1 MKKIAVLNRILN
13 AVGQMVT
20 VSILWTV
27 CSLPLFTIGAASS
40 SLYYCTVKAVRRES
54 GNVLTDFFRVFKE
67 NFWQALPVTM
77 IILIYETLL
86 GFLVVQHFH
95 STGIVVI
102 DSFSAICVG
111 FAIPGIWFMVYVF
124 PCISRFYFKG
134 IRLFRFVLYIS
145 VKHLATTLLI
155 IGLFLVSGFLCLSNG
170 VFLIIVPALYN
181 FMVSFLLEPV
191 FRDCSSNPDSYEYKL
206 WYSDDRENL

>member
-77 IILIYETLL
+77 IILIYETLI

-95 STGIVVI
+95 STGIVGI
-102 DSFSAICVG
+102 DSFIAICVG

-145 VKHLATTLLI
+145 VKHLASTLLI

-181 FMVSFLLEPV
+181 FMVSFLLEPI